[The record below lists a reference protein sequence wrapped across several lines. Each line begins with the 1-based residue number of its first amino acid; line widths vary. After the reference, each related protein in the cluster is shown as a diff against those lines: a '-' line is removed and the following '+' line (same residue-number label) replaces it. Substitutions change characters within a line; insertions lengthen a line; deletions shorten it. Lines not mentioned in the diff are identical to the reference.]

1 MLCVKRLSWGE
12 ITIAVWD
19 RGGSASASIALS
31 VFKNGAE
38 NDKINGMEFDLS
50 KHAQEELTKRKIPL
64 QVLELILN
72 HPSQIIEED
81 KLTIYQ
87 GLFTGNNGK
96 NYLLRV
102 FLNTTVKP
110 VKVIRVC
117 LKSSCFWCSK
127 AKGKRQ
133 KARGKR

>member
-1 MLCVKRLSWGE
+1 
-12 ITIAVWD
+12 
-19 RGGSASASIALS
+19 
-31 VFKNGAE
+31 
-38 NDKINGMEFDLS
+38 MEFDLS

-64 QVLELILN
+64 RVVELILN

-96 NYLLRV
+96 KYLLRV

-110 VKVIRVC
+110 VKVITVY
-117 LKSSCFWCSK
+117 KTSK
-127 AKGKRQ
+127 ISKYWRDL
-133 KARGKR
+133 

>member
-1 MLCVKRLSWGE
+1 
-12 ITIAVWD
+12 
-19 RGGSASASIALS
+19 
-31 VFKNGAE
+31 
-38 NDKINGMEFDLS
+38 MEFDLS

-64 QVLELILN
+64 RVLELTLN

-110 VKVIRVC
+110 VKVITVY
-117 LKSSCFWCSK
+117 KTSK
-127 AKGKRQ
+127 ISKYWRDL
-133 KARGKR
+133 